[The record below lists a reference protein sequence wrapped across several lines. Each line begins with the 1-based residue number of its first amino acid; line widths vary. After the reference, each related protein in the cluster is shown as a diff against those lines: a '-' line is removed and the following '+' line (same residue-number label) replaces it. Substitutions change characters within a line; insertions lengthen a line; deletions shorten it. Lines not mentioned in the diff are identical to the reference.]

1 MELIDLPQLTDEHRA
16 QLEGDEEDPFDG
28 ARSDF
33 SFQQKEARIG
43 LFDDTRLVAA
53 AGWVNVEVEVD
64 GTRFPVLGIGGVI
77 VNADYR
83 GRGLA
88 RRAVEAVLERGA
100 TAGGPGFALLFC
112 LDDRAGLYLKLGF
125 SEIAYPVT
133 VDQPDGP
140 AEMSLIAMWRALE
153 PGARWP
159 DGPVRVHGLPF

>member
-1 MELIDLPQLTDEHRA
+1 MELIDLPELTDEHRA

-33 SFQQKEARIG
+33 TFQRKEARLG
-43 LFDDTRLVAA
+43 LFDGERLVAA
-53 AGWVNVEVEVD
+53 AGWVHVVVEVA

-88 RRAVEAVLERGA
+88 RQAVEAVLERA
-100 TAGGPGFALLFC
+100 TEDGPEFAMLFC

-125 SEIAYPVT
+125 NEIAAPVT

-140 AEMSLIAMWRALE
+140 AEMELLAMWRALD

-159 DGPVRVHGLPF
+159 DGPVRLHGQPF